1 MRKRCLI
8 LSIISL
14 AGVFFW
20 LAQPA
25 ISGFGDLSFENSSQ
39 DPDKLADQH
48 FKKAIDLLKQTQ
60 YQDAIAEYEKVISLL
75 PDSEIAL
82 DARYWIGQSHFQ
94 MGKHDEAL
102 SIFQKLVQE
111 YPGSAIAPVTQL
123 MISRVEKDKELSKAR
138 AKRDASSDLK
148 VIIDPK
154 AGVEYRKIGSLTG
167 RKDVVVNA
175 SGLQLSP
182 NGKFLLYENLVIP
195 LIEEEPFDLVEMDA
209 WRGIWSPDGKKAAF
223 FTREGPLWVVP
234 VSPDTGRATG
244 QPKELVDIKFGW
256 QGPVSWSPDSE
267 KIVFFG
273 TDGKFKGDIWTVSVE
288 DGALTQITN
297 DPVFEMNPIW
307 SPDGK
312 TIAYN
317 KSRSEIWAVSP
328 DGRNPR
334 KIIDVRRGSP
344 VVWSPD
350 SNWLLFLAPEMKY
363 RLYRFADGRVF
374 DINQPIG
381 FQAFF
386 SWSPDG
392 KKMLFYRSSYEYSCV
407 LKVVSTSGG
416 PSFEL
421 GRELKLWPYVH
432 YWSPDS
438 RMIITKG
445 GYPIEPGNSDDLSF
459 WIVPLAGGEARP
471 IGLDVSGVSKPQP
484 RSLSPD
490 CKRLLFFE
498 DKGESMEDL
507 YVVPVSLD
515 DARPNGSEVKVF
527 EGRDKKL
534 VGFGRRD
541 EWTWSPDGKKLA
553 VVHSGDIWVTSIDKG
568 VPLNITQSPQNE
580 SFPVWSPDGKMIA
593 YMVWDDG
600 RGANVRSLNVIPA
613 SGGKAKEISVM
624 SVRVA
629 DKEGFDWSPDGID
642 LAVISDGKLSVVPI
656 FGGKAREVF
665 DLKKELNIRRVQSLS
680 WLPDGK
686 HFAFIGETEEEY
698 GGRNRIYLASLQGGK
713 VIELAADDNNWK
725 DWLYPSP
732 DGKWISYDSEGEVK
746 VRSEGTIWEVN
757 VEELI
762 KAKEKQEPQK

>member
-1 MRKRCLI
+1 MAL
-8 LSIISL
+8 
-14 AGVFFW
+14 FW
-20 LAQPA
+20 AAQPLK
-25 ISGFGDLSFENSSQ
+25 SGFGVWNFENSVQ
-39 DPDKLADQH
+39 GHDKQADQH
-48 FKKAIDLLKQTQ
+48 FKKAIELLKQTQ

-82 DARYWIGQSHFQ
+82 DAQYWIGQSYFQ

-102 SIFQKLVQE
+102 SVFQKLIQE
-111 YPGSAIAPVTQL
+111 YPSSAIAPVTQL
-123 MISRVEKDKELSKAR
+123 MVARVEKDKELSEVR
-138 AKRDASSDLK
+138 EKRESSSDIK
-148 VIIDPK
+148 VIADPK
-154 AGVEYRKIGSLTG
+154 TGVEFRKVGSLTG
-167 RKDVVVNA
+167 RKDVIDHA
-175 SGLQLSP
+175 WALKLSP

-195 LIEEEPFDLVEMDA
+195 LSEEEPFNLVDMDA
-209 WRGIWSPDGKKAAF
+209 CRGIWSPDGKKVAF
-223 FTREGPLWVVP
+223 YTVEGPIWTVP
-234 VSPDTGRATG
+234 VSPETGRATG
-244 QPKELVDIKFGW
+244 PPKKLVDIKFGW
-256 QGPVSWSPDSE
+256 QGHVSWSPDSE

-273 TDGKFKGDIWTVSVE
+273 TEGEYQGNIWTISVE
-288 DGALTQITN
+288 DGTLTQITD

-328 DGRNPR
+328 DGGNPR
-334 KIIDVRRGSP
+334 RIIDVRRGSP
-344 VVWSPD
+344 VAWSPD

-381 FQAFF
+381 FRTFF

-392 KKMLFYRSSYEYSCV
+392 KKLLFYRSSYEYSCV
-407 LKVVSTSGG
+407 LRVVSTSGG

-445 GYPIEPGNSDDLSF
+445 SYPIAIEYRNDLDF
-459 WIVPLAGGEARP
+459 WKIPLAGGEAQKFKQ
-471 IGLDVSGVSKPQP
+471 DVSGVSKPQP

-498 DKGESMEDL
+498 NQEEGKEDL
-507 YVVPVSLD
+507 YVAPVSLD
-515 DARPNGSEVKVF
+515 DARTTGPAVMIF
-527 EGRDKKL
+527 EGRDKKP
-534 VGFGRRD
+534 VGYGRRD

-553 VVHSGDIWVTSIDKG
+553 VVHAGDIWVTSADKG
-568 VPLNITQSPQNE
+568 DPVNITQSPYQE
-580 SFPVWSPDGKMIA
+580 SFPVWSPDGRMIA
-593 YMVWDDG
+593 YTIDHDEEEKEQ
-600 RGANVRSLNVIPA
+600 SLHIIP
-613 SGGKAKEISVM
+613 STGGKPKEILNTS
-624 SVRVA
+624 
-629 DKEGFDWSPDGID
+629 DKDEFDWSPDGEE
-642 LAVISDGKLSVVPI
+642 LAVISEGEIAVTPI
-656 FGGKAREVF
+656 SGGKTREIF
-665 DLKKELNIRRVQSLS
+665 DLKEFQIKRVQSLS

-686 HFAFIGETEEEY
+686 HFAFIGEKEKEY
-698 GGRNRIYLASLQGGK
+698 GGRNRIYLVSENGDT
-713 VIELAADDNNWK
+713 ITELASDDNNWK

-746 VRSEGTIWEVN
+746 VRSEGTLWEVK

-762 KAKEKQEPQK
+762 KAKKKQEK

>member
-8 LSIISL
+8 LYILGIAIAL
-14 AGVFFW
+14 FW

-25 ISGFGDLSFENSSQ
+25 SSGFGDLSIENSLQ
-39 DPDKLADQH
+39 DPDKQADEH
-48 FKKAIDLLKQTQ
+48 FKKAIELLKQTQ
-60 YQDAIAEYEKVISLL
+60 YQDAIAEYEKVVSLL

-82 DARYWIGQSHFQ
+82 DARYWIGQSYFQ

-102 SIFQKLVQE
+102 SIFKKLIQE
-111 YPGSAIAPVTQL
+111 YPSSAIAPVTQL
-123 MISRVEKDKELSKAR
+123 MVARVEKDKELSKAR
-138 AKRDASSDLK
+138 AKRDASSDIK
-148 VIIDPK
+148 VIVDP
-154 AGVEYRKIGSLTG
+154 ATGVEFHKIGALTG
-167 RKDVVVNA
+167 KKDMVDHA
-175 SGLQLSP
+175 FGLQLSP

-195 LIEEEPFDLVEMDA
+195 LNEEEPFNLVEMDA

-223 FTREGPLWVVP
+223 YTREGPLWIVP
-234 VSPDTGRATG
+234 VSPETGRATG
-244 QPKELVDIKFGW
+244 LPRKLIDINFGW

-273 TDGKFKGDIWTVSVE
+273 TKGEYQGDIWTISVKN
-288 DGALTQITN
+288 GALTKVTD
-297 DPVFEMNPIW
+297 DPIFEFNPLW

-328 DGRNPR
+328 DGGNPQ

-344 VVWSPD
+344 VAWSPD

-392 KKMLFYRSSYEYSCV
+392 KNLLFYRSSYEYSCV
-407 LKVVSTSGG
+407 LRVVSTSGG

-432 YWSPDS
+432 HWSPDS

-445 GYPIEPGNSDDLSF
+445 DYPIEPENSDDLAF
-459 WIVPLAGGEARP
+459 WMIPIGGGEARP
-471 IGLDVSGVSKPQP
+471 IELDVSGVNKPQP

-490 CKRLLFFE
+490 CKKLLFFE
-498 DKGESMEDL
+498 EQNEGKEDL

-515 DARPNGSEVKVF
+515 DARPIGSAIKVF

-541 EWTWSPDGKKLA
+541 EWAWSPDGKKLA
-553 VVHSGDIWVTSIDKG
+553 LVHGGDIWIVSTEKG
-568 VPLNITQSPQNE
+568 EPVNITQSSQNE
-580 SFPVWSPDGKMIA
+580 SFPVWSPDGRMIA
-593 YMVWDDG
+593 YTTDHDEVG
-600 RGANVRSLNVIPA
+600 KERSLHIIPA
-613 SGGKAKEISVM
+613 SGGEAKKISDM
-624 SVRVA
+624 SFRTQ
-629 DKEGFDWSPDGID
+629 DKEGFDWSPDGKE
-642 LAVISDGKLSVVPI
+642 LAVIAEGRLSVIPI
-656 FGGKAREVF
+656 SGGKAREIF
-665 DLKKELNIRRVQSLS
+665 DLKQELNIRRVQSLS

-686 HFAFIGETEEEY
+686 NFAFIGEIEEEY
-698 GGRNRIYLASLQGGK
+698 GGRNRIYLASAQGGQ

-732 DGKWISYDSEGEVK
+732 DGKWISYDSEGQVK
-746 VRSEGTIWEVN
+746 VRSEGTIWEVD

-762 KAKEKQEPQK
+762 KAKEKQERQK

>member
-1 MRKRCLI
+1 M
-8 LSIISL
+8 
-14 AGVFFW
+14 AFFW

-25 ISGFGDLSFENSSQ
+25 TLCFGTLSFENSVQ

-48 FKKAIDLLKQTQ
+48 FKKAIELLKQTQ

-75 PDSEIAL
+75 PESEIAL
-82 DARYWIGQSHFQ
+82 DARYWIGQSYFQ

-102 SIFQKLVQE
+102 SIFEKLIQE

-123 MISRVEKDKELSKAR
+123 MIARVEKDIEIRKAR
-138 AKRDASSDLK
+138 AKNDAFADLK
-148 VIIDPK
+148 VIVDPK
-154 AGVEYRKIGSLTG
+154 TGVEYKKIGALAG
-167 RKDVVVNA
+167 KKDVVDHA

-195 LIEEEPFDLVEMDA
+195 LIEEEPFDLVDMDA

-234 VSPDTGRATG
+234 VSPETGRATG
-244 QPKELVDIKFGW
+244 PPKKVVDIKFGW

-267 KIVFFG
+267 RIVFFG
-273 TDGKFKGDIWTVSVE
+273 TKGEYQGDIWIVSVE
-288 DGALTQITN
+288 EKALTQVTD
-297 DPVFEMNPIW
+297 DPVFEGNPVW

-334 KIIDVRRGSP
+334 KIIDVVRGGP
-344 VVWSPD
+344 VAWSPD
-350 SNWLLFLAPEMKY
+350 SDWLLFLAPEMKY

-386 SWSPDG
+386 SWSLDG
-392 KKMLFYRSSYEYSCV
+392 KKLLFYRDSYEYSCV

-432 YWSPDS
+432 HWSTDS

-445 GYPIEPGNSDDLSF
+445 GYPIEPKYKNDLAF
-459 WIVPLAGGEARP
+459 WMIPLAGDEARE
-471 IGLDVSGVSKPQP
+471 IKLDISGVGKPQTG
-484 RSLSPD
+484 SLSPD
-490 CKRLLFFE
+490 CRRLLFSE
-498 DKGESMEDL
+498 EQGEGKEDL
-507 YVVPVSLD
+507 YVAPFSLD
-515 DARPNGSEVKVF
+515 DAQTTGSAILVF
-527 EGRDKKL
+527 KGRDKKS

-541 EWTWSPDGKKLA
+541 ERTWSPDGKKLA
-553 VVHSGDIWVTSIDKG
+553 VVHGGDIWVTSTDKG
-568 VPLNITQSPQNE
+568 DPVNITQSPGIE
-580 SFPVWSPDGKMIA
+580 GFPVWSPDGRMIA
-593 YMVWDDG
+593 YTTDNDEVG
-600 RGANVRSLNVIPA
+600 KERSLHVIQA
-613 SGGKAKEISVM
+613 SGGETQKILNAC
-624 SVRVA
+624 
-629 DKEGFDWSPDGID
+629 DKEDFDWSPDGKK

-656 FGGKAREVF
+656 SGGKAREIF
-665 DLKKELNIRRVQSLS
+665 DLNEFQIKRVQSLS

-686 HFAFIGETEEEY
+686 HFAFIGEKEKEY
-698 GGRNRIYLASLQGGK
+698 GDRNRVFLVSEKGGQ
-713 VIELAADDNNWK
+713 VIEVAADDINWK
-725 DWLYPSP
+725 DWLYTSP
-732 DGKWISYDSEGEVK
+732 DGKWISYDSEGEIK
-746 VRSEGTIWEVN
+746 VRSEGTIWSVDLD
-757 VEELI
+757 ELI
-762 KAKEKQEPQK
+762 KAKEKQEK

>member
-1 MRKRCLI
+1 MRKRRLI
-8 LSIISL
+8 LSIMSL
-14 AGVFFW
+14 AIVFFW

-25 ISGFGDLSFENSSQ
+25 ISVFDDLSFENSVQ
-39 DPDKLADQH
+39 NPDKLADQH
-48 FKKAIDLLKQTQ
+48 FKKAIDLLKQTR
-60 YQDAIAEYEKVISLL
+60 YQDAIAEYEKVIGLL
-75 PDSEIAL
+75 PESEIAL
-82 DARYWIGQSHFQ
+82 DARYWIGQSYFQ
-94 MGKHDEAL
+94 MGKHDDAL
-102 SIFQKLVQE
+102 SIFQKLILE

-123 MISRVEKDKELSKAR
+123 MITRVEKDKELSKVR
-138 AKRDASSDLK
+138 AKRDASSDKK
-148 VIIDPK
+148 VIVDPTT
-154 AGVEYRKIGSLTG
+154 GVEFHKIGALTG
-167 RKDVVVNA
+167 KKDVVDHV

-182 NGKFLLYENLVIP
+182 NGKFFLYENLVIP
-195 LIEEEPFDLVEMDA
+195 LSEEEPFNLVDMDA
-209 WRGIWSPDGKKAAF
+209 WRGIWSPDGKMVAF
-223 FTREGPLWVVP
+223 FTRDGPLWVVP
-234 VSPDTGRATG
+234 VSPETGRATG
-244 QPKELVDIKFGW
+244 RSKKLVDIKFGW
-256 QGPVSWSPDSE
+256 QEPVSWSPDSE

-273 TDGKFKGDIWTVSVE
+273 TKEEYQGDIWTISIKN
-288 DGALTQITN
+288 GALTKVTD
-297 DPVFEMNPIW
+297 DPIFEFNPLW

-344 VVWSPD
+344 VAWSPD
-350 SNWLLFLAPEMKY
+350 SSWLLFLAPEMKY
-363 RLYRFADGRVF
+363 RLYRFADGREF
-374 DINQPIG
+374 DIDQPIG
-381 FQAFF
+381 FRAFF
-386 SWSPDG
+386 SWSSDG
-392 KKMLFYRSSYEYSCV
+392 KKLLFYRSSYETSCI
-407 LKVVSTSGG
+407 LRVVSTSGG

-432 YWSPDS
+432 FWSHDS
-438 RMIITKG
+438 KMIITKG
-445 GYPIEPGNSDDLSF
+445 GYPIEPENSDDLDL
-459 WIVPLAGGEARP
+459 WMVPLAGGEAREIKLEIP
-471 IGLDVSGVSKPQP
+471 SVGKPQP

-498 DKGESMEDL
+498 DKGEAKEDL

-515 DARPNGSEVKVF
+515 DARPTGSAIKVF

-593 YMVWDDG
+593 YMVWDDEKG
-600 RGANVRSLNVIPA
+600 VNVRSLNVIPA
-613 SGGKAKEISVM
+613 SGGKAKEISAM
-624 SVRVA
+624 SARIA
-629 DKEGFDWSPDGID
+629 DKEGFDWSPDGKD

-656 FGGKAREVF
+656 SGGKAREVF
-665 DLKKELNIRRVQSLS
+665 DFKKELNIRRVQSLS

-698 GGRNRIYLASLQGGK
+698 GGRNRIYLASIQGGK

-732 DGKWISYDSEGEVK
+732 DGKWISYDSEGEAK
-746 VRSEGTIWEVN
+746 VRSEGTIWEVDL
-757 VEELI
+757 VELI
-762 KAKEKQEPQK
+762 KGKEKQEK